1 MCKRPIL
8 RKTLDYAV
16 IFFLCIYAC
25 VSAQHTCM
33 YFAWY
38 HSIVKCGIVS
48 IFPPTMNAMK
58 WMYNVYAIVYTI
70 VKRRNIYENKRCSW
84 PSDAVGEQPY
94 SCRQTDWSNF
104 PDLHDR
110 TRADLYRE
118 ESATEIKIIQ
128 NRMLLLPEIGM
139 IALWMYRL
147 TWLLTLCSTKCTPF
161 NEVLQNLCLYCEK
174 PSLAAQVPL

>member
-1 MCKRPIL
+1 MHICVRERP
-8 RKTLDYAV
+8 TYMHV
-16 IFFLCIYAC
+16 LCLISQYSEVWYSIYL
-25 VSAQHTCM
+25 SPYNERNEM
-33 YFAWY
+33 
-38 HSIVKCGIVS
+38 
-48 IFPPTMNAMK
+48 
-58 WMYNVYAIVYTI
+58 NVYAIVYTI

-94 SCRQTDWSNF
+94 SCRQTDYSNF

-110 TRADLYRE
+110 ACADLFRQ

-147 TWLLTLCSTKCTPF
+147 TWLLTLRSTKCTPF

-174 PSLAAQVPL
+174 PLLAAQVPL

>member
-8 RKTLDYAV
+8 RKTLDYEV
-16 IFFLCIYAC
+16 IFSLCIYAYVLC
-25 VSAQHTCM
+25 LISQYSEV
-33 YFAWY
+33 WY
-38 HSIVKCGIVS
+38 SIYLS
-48 IFPPTMNAMK
+48 PYNERNEM
-58 WMYNVYAIVYTI
+58 NVYAIVYTI

-94 SCRQTDWSNF
+94 SCRQTDYSNF

-110 TRADLYRE
+110 TCADLFRE

>member
-1 MCKRPIL
+1 MHICVRERP
-8 RKTLDYAV
+8 TYMHV
-16 IFFLCIYAC
+16 LCLISQYSEVWYSIYL
-25 VSAQHTCM
+25 SPYNERNEM
-33 YFAWY
+33 
-38 HSIVKCGIVS
+38 
-48 IFPPTMNAMK
+48 
-58 WMYNVYAIVYTI
+58 NVYAIVYTI

-94 SCRQTDWSNF
+94 SCRQTDYSNF

-110 TRADLYRE
+110 TCADLFRE

-147 TWLLTLCSTKCTPF
+147 TWLLTLCSTKCTRF

>member
-1 MCKRPIL
+1 MHIRVRERP
-8 RKTLDYAV
+8 TYMHV
-16 IFFLCIYAC
+16 LCLISQYSEVWYSIYL
-25 VSAQHTCM
+25 SPYNERNEM
-33 YFAWY
+33 
-38 HSIVKCGIVS
+38 
-48 IFPPTMNAMK
+48 
-58 WMYNVYAIVYTI
+58 NVYAIVYTI
-70 VKRRNIYENKRCSW
+70 VKRRNIYENKTCSW
-84 PSDAVGEQPY
+84 PSDAVGERPY
-94 SCRQTDWSNF
+94 SCRQTDYSNF

-110 TRADLYRE
+110 TCADLFRE